1 MKIVPAAML
10 AAAMCVIACSPEQ
23 PPKPSTAA
31 TASNSAA
38 LAGLLDEHFDRN
50 LQLNPVLATS
60 IGDYRFNDQY
70 VNSIGPKHRAT
81 RHDLDTEFIA
91 RLIEIDRVQLTP
103 QEQLSF
109 DIFKLQ
115 REVSL
120 ASERFP
126 SYLAPMN
133 QFRSATS
140 SFVRLGSGSGLHPF
154 DTVEHYDDFLSRID
168 GFVVY
173 IDQAI
178 ANMKEGM
185 QRGVTQPKVLMLKLL
200 PQIESQLV
208 DSAEDSGFYT
218 PITNMPAGFSDTD
231 RERLTVAYQ
240 YAIETQLIPAFQLL
254 SNFIG
259 DEYLGAAR
267 ESVGLL
273 DLPDGDEWYAHKV
286 RLITTTELAPDEIHQ
301 IGLNEI
307 ERIHGEMRGVMEE
320 VGFDGDLSE
329 FFEFVYADPQF
340 FYTEPEQLIQRY
352 RDMSAHIES
361 LAPRLFKLF
370 PKTPFEVRRVEPFRE
385 QSSSKGSYQSG
396 SPDGSR
402 AGIFYANAYNVG
414 IRPKWDMQSLFL
426 HEAIPGHHFQISL
439 QQENENLPRF
449 RRFGGFTAYIEG
461 WGLYSESLG
470 RELGVYTD
478 PMDYFGSL
486 NAELWR
492 SVRLVVDTGIHA
504 KGWTRQQVLDFMYA
518 NSAVSETRA
527 VSEAERFMAI
537 PGQALAY
544 KIGMLKIRE
553 IRADAEARLGDDFD
567 VRDFHSEVL
576 KDGPMPLS
584 MLEAKLAN
592 WVNGQL
598 LEYE

>member
-1 MKIVPAAML
+1 MKIVAAALL
-10 AAAMCVIACSPEQ
+10 AAALCVVACSPEQ
-23 PPKPSTAA
+23 SPRLSAVVTV
-31 TASNSAA
+31 NSAA
-38 LAGLLDEHFDRN
+38 LAELLDEHFDKR
-50 LQLNPVLATS
+50 LQLNPVSATS
-60 IGDYRFNDQY
+60 IGDYRYNDQY
-70 VNSIGPKHRAT
+70 ANSIGPEHRAA
-81 RHDLDTEFIA
+81 RHDLDAEFLA
-91 RLIEIDRVQLTP
+91 RLLEIDREQLTP

-109 DIFKLQ
+109 DMFKLR
-115 REVSL
+115 REMAL
-120 ASERFP
+120 QGERFP

-154 DTVEHYDDFLSRID
+154 ETVKHYDDFLGRID

-178 ANMKEGM
+178 VNMRAGM
-185 QRGVTQPKVLMLKLL
+185 QQGVTQPKVLMLKLL

-208 DSAEDSGFYT
+208 DSAEESGFYT
-218 PITNMPAGFSDTD
+218 PITNMPGSFSDAD

-240 YAIETQLIPAFQLL
+240 HAIETKLIPAFRLL
-254 SNFIG
+254 SNFMG
-259 DEYLGAAR
+259 DEYLSVAR
-267 ESVGLL
+267 DSVGLL
-273 DLPDGDEWYAHKV
+273 DLPGGDKWYAHNV
-286 RLITTTELAPDEIHQ
+286 RLITTTDLTPEEIHQ

-307 ERIHGEMRGVMEE
+307 ERIHGEMSGVMEE
-320 VGFDGDLSE
+320 IGFDGDLGE

-340 FYTEPEQLIQRY
+340 FYSEPEQLIQRY

-402 AGIFYANAYNVG
+402 PGIFYANAYNVG
-414 IRPKWDMQSLFL
+414 VRPKWDMQSLYL
-426 HEAIPGHHFQISL
+426 HEAIPGHHFQKSL
-439 QQENENLPRF
+439 QQENEDLPRF
-449 RRFGGFTAYIEG
+449 RRFGGFTAYTEG

-470 RELGVYTD
+470 KELGVYTD

-492 SVRLVVDTGIHA
+492 SIRLVVDTGIHA

-553 IRADAEARLGDDFD
+553 IRAHAEARLGDNFD
-567 VRDFHSEVL
+567 VREFHSEVL

-584 MLEAKLAN
+584 MLETKIEA
-592 WVNGQL
+592 WVNTQL
-598 LEYE
+598 